1 MKTKFRILAA
11 GTALATALVL
21 LNGSAYAAT
30 AAEPALITEQT
41 SAAMIVQAIGKISQP
56 WGLAEAEGGGLIVVS
71 AGSNQ
76 ISKWQDNKLTA
87 VTTQTASG
95 YLDGTT
101 VNAAF
106 NHPSYSAVNSK
117 GLIYVSDTDNHVVRR
132 VAKERVYT
140 AAGDGKP
147 GYKDGKF
154 GDAQFNAPAGLAIDT
169 KDNVYVADTLNNVIR
184 MISPEGVT
192 TTFAGA
198 AGEAGGYKDGGAAE
212 AKFNEPMGLAFDE
225 KGGLYVADSGNHLIR
240 YIRDGKV
247 TTVAGKPTTVDAT
260 TGYMA
265 GGYVN
270 GTSADARFDRPRGL
284 AYADG
289 VLYVADSLNNRIR
302 AVRAGKVI
310 SIAGQSAPGNVVGS
324 ADAAQFNQ
332 PSSLLYSA
340 GKLYIADT
348 LNDSVKRLEVD
359 AKTLKPILTKQEL
372 VEGTELLPAGK
383 DVQVWLEGK
392 RVEFANAQKPF
403 KKGDKTYLPVRAVFA
418 SWGAE
423 VKWNAAAQEVQLAKQ
438 SWKLTLK
445 VNAKRT
451 VILEKGALYVEADY
465 LADAATFLLAHD
477 SEFNAIIMASGQ

>member
-30 AAEPALITEQT
+30 AAEPALITERT
-41 SAAMIVQAIGKISQP
+41 SAVMIVQTIGKISQP

-76 ISKWQDNKLTA
+76 VSMWQNNKLTA

-101 VNAAF
+101 VNSTF
-106 NHPSYSAVNSK
+106 NHPSYSAVSSK
-117 GLIYVSDTDNHVVRR
+117 GVIYVSDTDNHVVRR
-132 VAKERVYT
+132 VVKERVYT
-140 AAGDGKP
+140 AAGNGKS

-154 GDAQFNAPAGLAIDT
+154 GDAQFNAPAGIAIDA

-192 TTFAGA
+192 TTFAGV

-247 TTVAGKPTTVDAT
+247 TTVAGKSTAIDAS

-302 AVRAGKVI
+302 AVQAGKVI
-310 SIAGQSAPGNVVGS
+310 SIAGQSAPGDVVGS
-324 ADAAQFNQ
+324 ADAARFNQ

-348 LNDSVKRLEVD
+348 LNDSVKQLEVD
-359 AKTLKPILTKQEL
+359 SKTLKPIITKQEL
-372 VEGTELLPAGK
+372 VEGAELLPAGK

-392 RVEFANAQKPF
+392 QVKFANAQKPF

-477 SEFNAIIMASGQ
+477 AEFNAIIMASGQ